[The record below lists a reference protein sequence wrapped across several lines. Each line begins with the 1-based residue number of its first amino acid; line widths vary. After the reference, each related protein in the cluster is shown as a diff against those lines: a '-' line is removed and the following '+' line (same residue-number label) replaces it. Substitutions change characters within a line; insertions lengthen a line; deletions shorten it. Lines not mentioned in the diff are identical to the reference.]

1 MHSHHVCFEFCLAEP
16 FVFLLDMT
24 ELVSGPLQLCLQA
37 LNANHCLQQVLVE
50 IGILLLQCP
59 EHRGRIRN
67 RGPAYVNNEGYFD
80 FQNFGFKED
89 LTSRTCRV
97 NYLGCVNCAF

>member
-1 MHSHHVCFEFCLAEP
+1 
-16 FVFLLDMT
+16 MT

-80 FQNFGFKED
+80 FQNLGFKVQNLQSELFGMCQLCFLNEMSKI
-89 LTSRTCRV
+89 LTLLR
-97 NYLGCVNCAF
+97 